1 MTRGRRGIS
10 GRGINLFKAL
20 RRNFRAAWRRP
31 SPQGPPRRGF
41 GRVPSLMNRGLRF
54 PGAESIFS
62 RLCGGISGRRD
73 VALSTRAA
81 RAGSWR
87 RFPLAAMGAEF
98 PGAELTFS
106 MACGRNF
113 RATASPRRGRT
124 RAGPPPSHGARRG
137 RCRTLASDGAKGAQ
151 GSGGTRGVRRSSG
164 SPRLTRYAD
173 GFHCLGTSERRR
185 VAASK
190 PVRPMHADLQGRRKP
205 RGNPGAG
212 ERPFAPKPCIRAL
225 AGMSARNGRRPI
237 SRLG

>member
-73 VALSTRAA
+73 GALSTRAA

-98 PGAELTFS
+98 PGAESTFS
-106 MACGRNF
+106 MACGRISG
-113 RATASPRRGRT
+113 RRQVPRGVGH
-124 RAGPPPSHGARRG
+124 APARRHRTAPGGG
-137 RCRTLASDGAKGAQ
+137 RCRTLASDGAKGAE

>member
-73 VALSTRAA
+73 GALSTRAA

-87 RFPLAAMGAEF
+87 RFPLAAMGAGF
-98 PGAELTFS
+98 PGAESTFS
-106 MACGRNF
+106 MACRGISGR
-113 RATASPRRGRT
+113 RQVPEGVGHAPARRHRTAPGGGAAGRSPPTGPRGRRGPGERG
-124 RAGPPPSHGARRG
+124 AFDGPPDRR
-137 RCRTLASDGAKGAQ
+137 A
-151 GSGGTRGVRRSSG
+151 
-164 SPRLTRYAD
+164 
-173 GFHCLGTSERRR
+173 
-185 VAASK
+185 
-190 PVRPMHADLQGRRKP
+190 
-205 RGNPGAG
+205 
-212 ERPFAPKPCIRAL
+212 
-225 AGMSARNGRRPI
+225 
-237 SRLG
+237 